1 MNPVAVKS
9 LELRASLPALP
20 CKGEGLAS
28 LEWLREELRVGTLT
42 ITLIL
47 TITLTLTLT
56 LTLTILD
63 GIVLI
68 LSEQSE
74 WESP

>member
-42 ITLIL
+42 
-47 TITLTLTLT
+47 LT
-56 LTLTILD
+56 LTLTILA